1 MQVRFAR
8 EGEHIPAH
16 VHIVVDLVWFAE
28 GGRGEG
34 WSREVAKALV
44 RQRGDSGKGH
54 RERVDDRGRVLPWMN
69 KGGGALIV
77 STTRVG
83 LMKEKRKASEKR
95 SNMFLEGVTCFCGSH
110 ATNQPPK
117 DKTKIPTL

>member
-8 EGEHIPAH
+8 EGEPLPAH
-16 VHIVVDLVWFAE
+16 VHIVVDLVWLAVE

-54 RERVDDRGRVLPWMN
+54 RGRADDQGRVLPWMN
-69 KGGGALIV
+69 KGGV
-77 STTRVG
+77 
-83 LMKEKRKASEKR
+83 
-95 SNMFLEGVTCFCGSH
+95 EGVVCVHDACWIDERERQDVAKKDQICF
-110 ATNQPPK
+110 
-117 DKTKIPTL
+117 